1 MTLTM
6 MTNDG
11 PINNGIMM
19 KTTTN
24 DGPAQLIAET
34 TKPKKEQ
41 IAIDKKH
48 NQKKNT
54 KYGLAAMNRPNKE
67 ENKQEKENN
76 KADEEENNKV
86 PSMRITA
93 IDRTKQQPQQ
103 KM

>member
-1 MTLTM
+1 
-6 MTNDG
+6 
-11 PINNGIMM
+11 M
-19 KTTTN
+19 K
-24 DGPAQLIAET
+24 E
-34 TKPKKEQ
+34 
-41 IAIDKKH
+41 ID
-48 NQKKNT
+48 
-54 KYGLAAMNRPNKE
+54 RPNKE